1 MSIFLYFFLLFV
13 FFVNF
18 TKDKGVY
25 YMKKGDWIV
34 LFTAPAALVYALHHF
49 ILGG

>member
-13 FFVNF
+13 FYVHF
-18 TKDKGVY
+18 TKDQSSS

-34 LFTAPAALVYALHHF
+34 LFSAPAALVYALNHF
-49 ILGG
+49 ILR